1 MLPLAQVVGLRT
13 NTHAYGFTAP
23 IWSSPRNGSISFV
36 FLRRL
41 FNKGVKH
48 PGIYHRFVSA
58 KLQWGALP
66 RPPSLFPASLS
77 LSLSVSPVHNL
88 CACVYI
94 LVHFCVCVSLCGLLS
109 DRGSVGY
116 IARVCIWVP
125 CQLLISKP
133 TPSTWLSNLGY
144 LVSALLVG
152 ACALVRVLC
161 CCMKAYRP
169 GIVWVLFT

>member
-1 MLPLAQVVGLRT
+1 MDLQLQSEARHATDRYLSVFCVGFLTREWSILGFIIASLALNYSEAPSPPTPLPLLR
-13 NTHAYGFTAP
+13 
-23 IWSSPRNGSISFV
+23 
-36 FLRRL
+36 L
-41 FNKGVKH
+41 
-48 PGIYHRFVSA
+48 
-58 KLQWGALP
+58 
-66 RPPSLFPASLS
+66 SLS
-77 LSLSVSPVHNL
+77 LSLSPVHNL

-94 LVHFCVCVSLCGLLS
+94 LVHFCVCVSLCAFGLLS
-109 DRGSVGY
+109 ARGSVGY